1 MAEVVRMSVVRIVV
15 VDDIEDWRRWLASM
29 LREEP
34 FEIIGEASNGLEAVY
49 RVAQTQPTVVLLDI
63 GLPRLNGI
71 EAGVRIRRVAPDA
84 KILYLS
90 QEFDPDI
97 VRAALQL
104 GAFGYVLK
112 SDAARELVEAIHTVV
127 RGKKFVSSG
136 VAGHHFKIASEGE

>member
-1 MAEVVRMSVVRIVV
+1 MAEVFRMSVVRILV
-15 VDDIEDWRRWLASM
+15 VDDVEDWRRWVASV
-29 LREEP
+29 LRMEP
-34 FEIIGEASNGLEAVY
+34 FEIIGEASDGWEAIQLVE
-49 RVAQTQPTVVLLDI
+49 QMLPTIVLLDI

-84 KILYLS
+84 KILFVS

-112 SDAARELVEAIHTVV
+112 SDAARELVEAIHSIV
-127 RGKKFVSSG
+127 RGKKFISSG
-136 VAGHHFKIASEGE
+136 VPDIT

>member
-1 MAEVVRMSVVRIVV
+1 MSVVRIFV
-15 VDDIEDWRRWLASM
+15 VDDVEDWRRWVASM
-29 LREEP
+29 LRTEP
-34 FEIIGEASNGLEAVY
+34 FKIIGEAANGLEAVY
-49 RVAQTQPTVVLLDI
+49 RVAQMQPTVVLLDI
-63 GLPRLNGI
+63 GLPKLNGI

-127 RGKKFVSSG
+127 QGKKFISSG
-136 VAGHHFKIASEGE
+136 VAGHHFKIATEGE